1 MASDP
6 ERSTDRAVCVM
17 WCAGEAP
24 TELLFSLESR
34 GVGVAVC
41 HGAFE
46 TMAEICDI
54 GSIGGGPGGGA
65 ILVLV
70 EPAQLRGKR
79 ALLTSCKRYA
89 PWLRLWVYQSKAPT
103 KLRPL
108 ELSQLGLE
116 DPPPPVQSPKSPSQ
130 GPIPTLKLVDQ
141 PGLQSQP
148 GRADNQPEAEG
159 PHTRLLTDDE
169 LGMLLAD
176 ESELDE
182 I

>member
-1 MASDP
+1 MASAP
-6 ERSTDRAVCVM
+6 ETSTDRAVCVL
-17 WCAGEAP
+17 WCAGEVP

-34 GVGVAVC
+34 GVGVTIC

-54 GSIGGGPGGGA
+54 GSIGGAPGGGA

-89 PWLRLWVYQSKAPT
+89 PWLRLWVYQHQAPI

-108 ELSQLGLE
+108 ELSQLGLD
-116 DPPPPVQSPKSPSQ
+116 DPPAPATRPAGSA
-130 GPIPTLKLVDQ
+130 PIPRLKLTDE
-141 PGLQSQP
+141 PRLQSEP
-148 GRADNQPEAEG
+148 GRADNQIENDG
-159 PHTRLLTDDE
+159 PPGRLLTDDE

-176 ESELDE
+176 ESELDGD
-182 I
+182 